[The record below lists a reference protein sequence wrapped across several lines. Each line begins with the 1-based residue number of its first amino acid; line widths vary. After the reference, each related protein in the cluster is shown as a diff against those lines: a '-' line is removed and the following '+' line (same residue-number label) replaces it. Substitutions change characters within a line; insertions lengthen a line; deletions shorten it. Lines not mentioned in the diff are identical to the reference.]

1 MPQDIPGIPSTQT
14 TLDTP
19 PTAPP
24 VPRDNDND
32 NLGLCD
38 VYHLHGRPDSAGEVA
53 YFMSIPWCRVHLKPT
68 EGRPPGSATPLEV
81 RIVQPNCR
89 RNGRPV
95 PNADG
100 TFTSSTETV
109 GNAFSTTLHT
119 LDTIGAFIV
128 FYEEPRRGGN
138 PDSSSASDSA
148 SDPASDY
155 RAPILELKALLRL
168 GPGVNG
174 HRGVTHG
181 GIVAAILDEV
191 LGLLIPLNHR
201 RAKYNERIGAT
212 APPLPASAD
221 PTGPEA
227 AAAAS
232 ARVDKGFVTGF
243 LNTTYVRPVR
253 TPAPVLVT
261 ARYTRLEG
269 TRKFYVE
276 GAIWD
281 DKSQVLAKA
290 ECLFIALKE
299 RL

>member
-1 MPQDIPGIPSTQT
+1 MPQDTQNLSQDAASTQT
-14 TLDTP
+14 ASS
-19 PTAPP
+19 TARPAP
-24 VPRDNDND
+24 HDNED
-32 NLGLCD
+32 LGLCD

-53 YFMSIPWCRVHLKPT
+53 YFMSVPWCRAHLKPA
-68 EGRPPGSATPLEV
+68 EGRPPGSAAPLEV
-81 RIVQPNCR
+81 RIVQPGSR
-89 RNGRPV
+89 RKGRPV

-100 TFTSSTETV
+100 SITSSTKTLD
-109 GNAFSTTLHT
+109 NAFSTTLHT

-128 FYEEPRRGGN
+128 FYEEPRLLLAPSG
-138 PDSSSASDSA
+138 SSVH
-148 SDPASDY
+148 PEY
-155 RAPILELKALLRL
+155 RAPILELKALMRL
-168 GPGVNG
+168 GPGLNG
-174 HRGVTHG
+174 HMGVSHG
-181 GIVAAILDEV
+181 GIVATILDEV
-191 LGLLIPLNHR
+191 LGLLIPLNRR
-201 RAKYNERIGAT
+201 RAKHNKRVGAT

-221 PTGPEA
+221 PAGPEA

-232 ARVDKGFVTGF
+232 ADVDKGFVTGY

-261 ARYTRLEG
+261 ARYTRMEG

-290 ECLFIALKE
+290 DCVFIALKE